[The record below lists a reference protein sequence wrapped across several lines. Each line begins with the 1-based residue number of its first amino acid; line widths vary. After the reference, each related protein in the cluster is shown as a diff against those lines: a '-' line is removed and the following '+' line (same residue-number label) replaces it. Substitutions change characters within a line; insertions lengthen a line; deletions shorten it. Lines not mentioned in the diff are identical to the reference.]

1 MRKIAVLLLVPIS
14 PVMAAAAPLCALPA
28 PTPMQP
34 GIRLSAVDNSP
45 AKPSP
50 QPPASTPGPPLPAA
64 LANIPFATHV
74 ASSGATLID
83 LGASHGLHAIG
94 ARSGDQFML
103 FDVTPD
109 GAAAVSGAPIELS
122 VAQLQSIAAGNIT
135 ELGVQHGLP
144 GFFVR
149 SGQQFQVFY
158 GSPDQERVIPGVMWD
173 ASGKDLTR
181 AQVARIPGAIPTVEV
196 GSVAAS
202 GAAAAPSA
210 PALPLVEKAAFGTI
224 GPATAPHLFM
234 LIDPQ
239 CVYSIHAFQM
249 LRPFVESG
257 RIQLSVIPLSVLDY
271 EDHGQ
276 STKSALA
283 LLSDPSDRLVA
294 AWETGGVD
302 NSPSADAAQRLRQ
315 NMAIATAIGLKGT
328 PTFVWRKPDG
338 SEGRIDGLPGSV
350 EALIAS
356 VGS

>member
-1 MRKIAVLLLVPIS
+1 MRKLVALLSVLAS
-14 PVMAAAAPLCALPA
+14 PVMAAAPPLCALPA
-28 PTPMQP
+28 P
-34 GIRLSAVDNSP
+34 AVMPPALRVNAGDTSP
-45 AKPSP
+45 SKPSQP
-50 QPPASTPGPPLPAA
+50 QPALTSGPPLPAA

-149 SGQQFQVFY
+149 SGQQFRVFY
-158 GSPDQERVIPGVMWD
+158 SSPDQERVIPGVMWD
-173 ASGKDLTR
+173 ACGKDLTR

-202 GAAAAPSA
+202 GGAAAPSA

-224 GPATAPHLFM
+224 GPATAPRLFM

-249 LRPFVESG
+249 LRPFV
-257 RIQLSVIPLSVLDY
+257 
-271 EDHGQ
+271 
-276 STKSALA
+276 
-283 LLSDPSDRLVA
+283 
-294 AWETGGVD
+294 
-302 NSPSADAAQRLRQ
+302 
-315 NMAIATAIGLKGT
+315 
-328 PTFVWRKPDG
+328 
-338 SEGRIDGLPGSV
+338 
-350 EALIAS
+350 
-356 VGS
+356 